1 MAKKLPSAAFQ
12 KKAEYYG
19 YLLHQVM
26 SSMIR
31 SETVVVG
38 ITLELKKLTEERME
52 CVAGFAGEYY
62 AKHNKKVMS
71 QQQRDDL
78 KTAALRH
85 GLKNC

>member
-26 SSMIR
+26 SAMIR
-31 SETVVVG
+31 SENVVG
-38 ITLELKKLTEERME
+38 ITVELKKLTEDRMD
-52 CVAGFAGEYY
+52 CVAGFAGQYY

-71 QQQRDDL
+71 PRQREDL
-78 KTAALRH
+78 KTAALSH
-85 GLKNC
+85 GLRNC

>member
-31 SETVVVG
+31 SKKVVVG
-38 ITLELKKLTEERME
+38 ITLELKKLTEERMD

-71 QQQRDDL
+71 QRQREDL
-78 KTAALRH
+78 KTAALSH